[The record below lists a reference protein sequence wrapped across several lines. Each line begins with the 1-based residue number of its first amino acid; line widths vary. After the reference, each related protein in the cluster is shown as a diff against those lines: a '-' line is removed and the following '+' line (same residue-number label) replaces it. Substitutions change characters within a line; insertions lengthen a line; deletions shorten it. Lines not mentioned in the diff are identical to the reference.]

1 MRGKGKKKNVL
12 IFCHRAWNVLRS
24 EAGDVLSLFLILEEF
39 EPQRSYKHGS
49 YKKKISIPASSR
61 GIYYTLGARPCV
73 MLRVTSIYLVV
84 IKVKILS
91 TPDTSLLAV

>member
-49 YKKKISIPASSR
+49 YKTKS
-61 GIYYTLGARPCV
+61 V
-73 MLRVTSIYLVV
+73 
-84 IKVKILS
+84 
-91 TPDTSLLAV
+91 